1 MHLHANGINIEYVLE
16 GPEDAPVVTF
26 SHSLGS
32 SMALWNVQADLL
44 KDRFR
49 VLRYDNRGHGG
60 TEVAPPPYSF
70 EQFAEDAFALLRAL
84 GIERTHFVGLSNG
97 GMIGQTLALAHPEVI
112 RTLVLCD
119 TTSRPPGP
127 TVPVWE
133 ERAVTALSEG
143 MEPIVPTTIERW
155 FSPEVRERK
164 PALVARFSDL
174 IRSTAPEAYAA
185 CCRAIQRVDLT
196 DRLHAI
202 EVPTLL
208 LVGSEDTGTVV
219 EEHEIIRDRIAGA
232 ELVVIEGAAHLSNLC
247 APEEFNLELSSFLD
261 RHADA

>member
-1 MHLHANGINIEYVLE
+1 MRLHANGIGIEYVLE

-32 SMALWNVQADLL
+32 SMALWDAQADLL

-60 TEVAPPPYSF
+60 TDVAPPPYSF
-70 EQFAEDAFALLRAL
+70 EQFAEDAFALLQAL
-84 GIERTHFVGLSNG
+84 EIERTHFVGLSNG
-97 GMIGQTLALAHPEVI
+97 GMIGQTLALAHPEAV

-119 TTSRPPGP
+119 TTSRPPDP

-133 ERAVTALSEG
+133 ARAVTALSEG
-143 MEPIVPTTIERW
+143 VEPLVPTIIERW
-155 FSPEVRERK
+155 FDPGTRERH
-164 PALVARFSDL
+164 PQLVARFSDL

-185 CCRAIQRVDLT
+185 CCRAIQKVDLT

-208 LVGSEDTGTVV
+208 LVGSQDTGTVV
-219 EEHEIIRDRIAGA
+219 EEHEIVRDRIAGA
-232 ELVVIEGAAHLSNLC
+232 EFVVLQGAAHLSNLC
-247 APEEFNLELSSFLD
+247 APEEFNAALSSFLD